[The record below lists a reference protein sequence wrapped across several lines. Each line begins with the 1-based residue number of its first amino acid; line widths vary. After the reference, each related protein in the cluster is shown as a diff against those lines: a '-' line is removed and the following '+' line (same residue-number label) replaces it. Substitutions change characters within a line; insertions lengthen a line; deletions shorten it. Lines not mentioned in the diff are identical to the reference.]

1 MAYNRKILAR
11 ARARLA
17 DRREAN
23 RAQQQ
28 LRRETVYSRV
38 PEIEQTDKEILR
50 NMCGI
55 ARALSLEGSA
65 FADAAEQIKAKNRA
79 LQDRKKSLLLSSGFP
94 ADWLDEI
101 FTCPKCKDS
110 GTDGGGHICT
120 CLEKL
125 YNEELTAELSSL
137 LRDGDES
144 FEKFNLTLY
153 PAKCRDHMA
162 KVKSLCEEFVQYFP
176 DVGNL
181 LLSGPPGLGKT
192 FLSACM
198 ARELASRGYSI
209 VYDTAINCL
218 SLFEKQQFAR
228 DAEQEAAA
236 SAVSSM
242 LNCDLMILDD
252 LGSEFA
258 TPAVV
263 SALYNLINTRI
274 NTRKITVINTN
285 LSTRELEKR
294 YTPAICSRIE
304 GYYSILSFEGD
315 DIRKL
320 LKEN

>member
-23 RAQQQ
+23 RTQQQ
-28 LRRETVYSRV
+28 LRLKTVYSRV
-38 PEIEQTDKEILR
+38 PEIEQTDNEILQ

-55 ARALSLEGSA
+55 ARSLSLEGSA
-65 FADAAEQIKAKNRA
+65 FADAAGQIRAKNRA
-79 LQDRKKSLLLSSGFP
+79 LQDKKKSLLLSNGFP

-110 GTDGGGHICT
+110 GNDGGGICS

-137 LRDGDES
+137 LKTGDES

-153 PAKCRDHMA
+153 PVKNREHMA

-198 ARELASRGYSI
+198 ARELAGRGYSI

-218 SLFEKQQFAR
+218 SLFEKQQFSR

-236 SAVSSM
+236 SAVRSM

-274 NTRKITVINTN
+274 NNRKITVINTN

-304 GYYSILSFEGD
+304 GCYSVLSFEGD

>member
-23 RAQQQ
+23 QAQQQ
-28 LRRETVYSRV
+28 LRRDTVYSRV
-38 PEIEQTDKEILR
+38 PEIEQTDKEILQ

-55 ARALSLEGSA
+55 ARSLSLEGSA
-65 FADAAEQIKAKNRA
+65 FAEAAGQIRSKNRV
-79 LQDRKKSLLLSSGFP
+79 LQEKKKSLLLANGFP

-101 FTCPKCKDS
+101 FTCPKCKDT
-110 GTDGGGHICT
+110 GNDGGGICS

-137 LRDGDES
+137 LRNGDES

-153 PAKCRDHMA
+153 PAKSRDHMA

-192 FLSACM
+192 FLSACI
-198 ARELASRGYSI
+198 ARELANRGYSI

-274 NTRKITVINTN
+274 NNRKITVINTN

>member
-23 RAQQQ
+23 QAQQQ
-28 LRRETVYSRV
+28 LRRDTVYSRV
-38 PEIEQTDKEILR
+38 PEIEQTDKEILQ

-55 ARALSLEGSA
+55 ARSLSLEGSA
-65 FADAAEQIKAKNRA
+65 FAEAAGQIRSKNRV
-79 LQDRKKSLLLSSGFP
+79 LQEKKKSLLLANGFS

-101 FTCPKCKDS
+101 FTCPKCKDT
-110 GTDGGGHICT
+110 GNDGGGICS

-137 LRDGDES
+137 LRNGDES

-153 PAKCRDHMA
+153 PVKSRDHMA

-198 ARELASRGYSI
+198 ARELANRGYSI

-228 DAEQEAAA
+228 DAEQEAAS

-274 NTRKITVINTN
+274 NNRKITVINTN